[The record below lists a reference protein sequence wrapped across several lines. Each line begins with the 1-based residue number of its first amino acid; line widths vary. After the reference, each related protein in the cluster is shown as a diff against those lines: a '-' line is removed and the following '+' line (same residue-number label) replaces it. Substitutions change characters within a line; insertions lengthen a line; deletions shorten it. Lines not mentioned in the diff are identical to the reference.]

1 MVRTSETPPGM
12 AGLAKFVPGGNIRE
26 SATTPAP
33 NQPEISLAPE
43 KAFHFR
49 KNAEAARLPAPLVF
63 LEVDLRRFSF
73 MPVHVD
79 LLLRSEF
86 VAKAT
91 ADVFHRALL
100 LWCACWH
107 EVPAASLPD
116 DDMVLAKLAHYR
128 GSMKKFR
135 RLKPKILYGFVF
147 CSGVGAGSTVEEL
160 AKYHL
165 RLQEKAG
172 ESGSVHC
179 GLSARYCMCWPP
191 LIAILAPVTNAASSE
206 HR

>member
-86 VAKAT
+86 VAKAS
-91 ADVFHRALL
+91 ADVFRRALL

-147 CSGVGAGSTVEEL
+147 CSDGRWYHKFISNL
-160 AKYHL
+160 ALEAWKGKL
-165 RLQEKAG
+165 SQTDRTK
-172 ESGSVHC
+172 
-179 GLSARYCMCWPP
+179 SAR
-191 LIAILAPVTNAASSE
+191 IVRLANYRQRNSAT
-206 HR
+206 